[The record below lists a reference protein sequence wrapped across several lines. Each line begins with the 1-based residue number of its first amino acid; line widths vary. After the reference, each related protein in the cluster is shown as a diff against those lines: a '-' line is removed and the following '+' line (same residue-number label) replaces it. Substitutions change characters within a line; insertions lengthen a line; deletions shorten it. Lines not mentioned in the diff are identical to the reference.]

1 MAFNDPFLRDLEDLS
16 ASDDHESDDDQFEDL
31 DHNLN
36 PDEFAEPH
44 EQDYSRLKD
53 DSSLLEL
60 LKSLDSETQ
69 NKLDAIKK
77 TNDMLKKIN
86 PETQIVFKRCRDA
99 YHKQFAELES
109 IITNPFDYARVVKA
123 IGNELKI

>member
-99 YHKQFAELES
+99 FHKRFAELE
-109 IITNPFDYARVVKA
+109 
-123 IGNELKI
+123 

>member
-16 ASDDHESDDDQFEDL
+16 ASEDHESDDDQLEDFV
-31 DHNLN
+31 DNQN

-44 EQDYSRLKD
+44 EHDYSRLKD
-53 DSSLLEL
+53 DPILLEL
-60 LKSLDSETQ
+60 LKSIGSETQ

-86 PETQIVFKRCRDA
+86 PESQIVFKRCRDS